1 MTEQNLYKGPF
12 VNPIIVN
19 ELKITFVGDAGVG
32 KTKIIDRIV
41 NNSYTDVYEPSL
53 GIDFISKN
61 IKYLCQNIKL
71 IICDSSGLGKY
82 KGLIPPYARN
92 SLVVFL
98 VYDISVKSSFDNI
111 PKWITFIR
119 NIVNTTIILC
129 GNNMDLSNREVSKE
143 EGEALAKNE
152 GISFFE
158 VYAKTDKNIKNMFYN
173 IVANLLIFGGN
184 NNNKQKIIQEL
195 MKENGV
201 ENMEEKEE
209 EEKGIKIK
217 EHKKEKCPLNQHKE
231 NDAISYCPECKI
243 IMCIKCEKIHFELF
257 QHHHQYTLLFL
268 ISNNLF

>member
-12 VNPIIVN
+12 DNPIIVN

-41 NNSYTDVYEPSL
+41 NNLYTDVYQPSF
-53 GIDFISKN
+53 GIDLISKN
-61 IKYLCQNIKL
+61 IKYHGQNIKL
-71 IICDSSGLGKY
+71 IIWDSSGLEKY
-82 KGLIPPYARN
+82 KGLIPSYARN
-92 SLVVFL
+92 SSVVFL

-143 EGEALAKNE
+143 EGEALAKKE

-158 VYAKTDKNIKNMFYN
+158 VCAKTDKNIKNMFYN

-209 EEKGIKIK
+209 EEEDSEEKEEEEKGIKIK

-231 NDAISYCPECKI
+231 NDA
-243 IMCIKCEKIHFELF
+243 
-257 QHHHQYTLLFL
+257 QLL
-268 ISNNLF
+268 S